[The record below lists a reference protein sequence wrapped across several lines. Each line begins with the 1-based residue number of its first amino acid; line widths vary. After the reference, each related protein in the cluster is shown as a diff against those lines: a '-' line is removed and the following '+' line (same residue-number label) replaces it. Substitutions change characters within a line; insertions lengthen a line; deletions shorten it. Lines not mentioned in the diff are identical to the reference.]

1 MDVVKLLVIFD
12 NFGPY
17 HIARLAALATHGEL
31 TAIELRAES
40 LEYAWA
46 AAESTSFKRI
56 TLHDSSME
64 QLQQALEAASPDVV
78 FVPGWSCAAALKA
91 LVWADSR
98 GIPAVVM
105 SDSQEIDFP
114 RVFWKEQIKRWTL
127 ASAAG
132 FLVAGGAH
140 RDYVL
145 KLGVDPSRIRLG
157 YDAVDNQYFSA
168 AADRIRADENA
179 ARAAIGVSGRYF
191 LASLRFIE
199 KKNIFRMLEAFA
211 RARAAQGSNWVF
223 VLLGDGALRPQIEQA
238 IGEMGLSGA
247 VLMPG
252 FKQYDELPHW
262 YGLAEAFVLASTSE
276 QWGLVVNEAM
286 ASGLPVLAS
295 NRCGSAAELV
305 VEGETGFSFDPYDV
319 GALAGLMQTLMSMT
333 DGERRAMGQKA
344 RQQVARFSPDGF
356 GSNALEL
363 ARIVTTTP
371 IRRASPWSRAVLRAL
386 AWKAGRHRRGA

>member
-1 MDVVKLLVIFD
+1 MKILAIFD

-17 HIARLAALATHGEL
+17 HIARLAALAKHCDL
-31 TAIELRAES
+31 AAIELRTES
-40 LEYAWA
+40 REYAWA
-46 AAESTSFKRI
+46 SAESTPFMRV
-56 TLHDSSME
+56 TLRDSSMD

-78 FVPGWSCAAALKA
+78 FVPGWSDAAALA
-91 LVWADSR
+91 TLAWADSHR
-98 GIPAVVM
+98 VPAVVM

-114 RVFWKEQIKRWTL
+114 RVFWKERIKHWTL

-132 FLVAGGAH
+132 LLVAGEVH
-140 RDYVL
+140 RDYAI
-145 KLGVDPSRIRLG
+145 KLGAHPDRIRLG
-157 YDAVDNQYFSA
+157 YDAVDNAYFSA
-168 AADRIRADENA
+168 SADGVRADEDA
-179 ARAAIGVSGRYF
+179 ARTSIGVVGRYF
-191 LASLRFIE
+191 LASARFIE

-211 RARAAQGSNWVF
+211 RARAASGSDWVF
-223 VLLGDGALRPQIEQA
+223 VLLGDGILRPQIKQA
-238 IGEMGLSGA
+238 IGELGLEGA
-247 VLMPG
+247 VLLPG
-252 FKQYDELPHW
+252 FKQYDELPRW

-286 ASGLPVLAS
+286 ASGLPVVVS

-305 VEGETGFSFDPYDV
+305 VEGETGFSFDPYNVD
-319 GALAGLMQTLMSMT
+319 ALAGLMQTLMSMT